1 MMAQT
6 VPDLMRGIGRA
17 ARAAAA
23 VLATASAE
31 QRNQALMAA
40 AAALRGRRAEISAAN
55 ESDMRHAAHQDLSRA
70 LLDRLLLDD
79 QRNDVMA
86 LGLEDIA
93 KLADPIGR
101 RLAEWS
107 RPNGLSFQR
116 VSVPLGVIGIIYES
130 RPNVT
135 ADAGALC
142 LKSSN
147 AVILRGGSESARS
160 NAVIHACLV
169 QGLQAAELPEAAVQW
184 VPTNDRA
191 AVGH

>member
-79 QRNDVMA
+79 QRIDAMA

-107 RPNGLSFQR
+107 RPNGLGIQR
-116 VSVPLGVIGIIYES
+116 VSGGAMLEIQQCRHPARRLGKRPLERGDPCLPG
-130 RPNVT
+130 
-135 ADAGALC
+135 AGAR
-142 LKSSN
+142 S
-147 AVILRGGSESARS
+147 RGPAANLHSA
-160 NAVIHACLV
+160 
-169 QGLQAAELPEAAVQW
+169 
-184 VPTNDRA
+184 
-191 AVGH
+191 